1 VNLGLESKAFIVGGA
16 SRGLGL
22 AVARELVAE
31 GARVL
36 LVARHVE
43 PLDAAAQELGE
54 QAFPCVADLSDPDD
68 AARVAGLAAVLLG
81 GLDGVFVNAG
91 GPPPGNALD
100 LTGDE
105 WLGAFDLLLR
115 APLSL
120 LRAAVPLLAGE
131 GGSILFLTSSS
142 VRQPIPQL
150 DASNVLR
157 PGIAALVK
165 CLSHELAPAIRVN
178 SVAPG
183 RFDTDRVRNLDTG
196 RAAAAGITIE
206 EQRERTAASIPLG
219 RYGEPAELAR
229 VAAFLLSPAASY
241 MTGAAIQVDG
251 GYVTATP

>member
-1 VNLGLESKAFIVGGA
+1 MNLGLEGKAFVVGGA

-36 LVARHVE
+36 LVARNVE
-43 PLDAAAQELGE
+43 ALEKATQELGDD
-54 QAFPCVADLSDPDD
+54 AFLCVADLSDPED
-68 AARVAGLAAVLLG
+68 AARVVGLASALLG
-81 GLDGVFVNAG
+81 GLDGVLVNAG

-100 LTGDE
+100 LSDDE
-105 WLGAFDLLLR
+105 WLGAFDLIVR

-120 LRAAVPLLAGE
+120 LRGAVPLLAEE

-150 DASNVLR
+150 DSSNVLR
-157 PGIAALVK
+157 PGVAALVK
-165 CLSHELAPAIRVN
+165 CLARELAPAIRVN
-178 SVAPG
+178 SIAPG
-183 RFDTDRVRNLDTG
+183 RFDTDRVRNLDG
-196 RAAAAGITIE
+196 KRAEAAGITIE
-206 EQRERTAASIPLG
+206 EQRERSAAEIPLG

-241 MTGAAIQVDG
+241 VTGAAIQVDG
-251 GYVTATP
+251 GYVTAIP